1 MRKQAAEEAAVAAAA
16 AAEAAG
22 PVPERTGSPAGTSPT
37 LELPQMEALHGD
49 LFVDFKHEFVFDRK
63 HGNKLSLLTGAGQEA
78 NLRESGRGRR
88 AGDTAL

>member
-1 MRKQAAEEAAVAAAA
+1 MQEKAARPD
-16 AAEAAG
+16 AEPPQDALVTLA
-22 PVPERTGSPAGTSPT
+22 T